1 MKNNVIYFSK
11 TYNEKLEKKIVSK
24 NVSFRTLKNPVIPK
38 TGLMGMND
46 VPFLETNTSRK
57 LFVSRYILNAK
68 IREIDFLDSSIF
80 IE

>member
-1 MKNNVIYFSK
+1 MIDFSK
-11 TYNEKLEKKIVSK
+11 TYNEKLKEKKNQQKCKFPYTFK
-24 NVSFRTLKNPVIPK
+24 NTVIPK

-46 VPFLETNTSRK
+46 VPILERNTSQK